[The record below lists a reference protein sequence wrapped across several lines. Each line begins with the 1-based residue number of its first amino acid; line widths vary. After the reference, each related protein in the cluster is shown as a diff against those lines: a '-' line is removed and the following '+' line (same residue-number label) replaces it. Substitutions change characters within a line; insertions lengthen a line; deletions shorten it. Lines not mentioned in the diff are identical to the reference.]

1 MEEVTK
7 LIERLEAST
16 EPFVAQINEK
26 TIYLKTPNSR
36 WSDKVL
42 INEYICLQI
51 AKKLELPIPN
61 GGICIVNECTDISE
75 VVDDIEYDETIN
87 GVSFYSERIYNANSS
102 INSINIVKN
111 ILNKDEINSIIL
123 FDHLIYNA
131 DRHEGNL
138 LISYSS
144 KSIEFTMYIIDH
156 SHVFN
161 LMYNWTDTS
170 LRNLIIHEDFRD
182 TKILDSNYN
191 QVYKYF
197 YELKVLNEK
206 LLRGAAEKFKK
217 IITKEMLD
225 EIFESIPKVW
235 IYNDKDIQEL
245 KEYILYRVN
254 NIDYMVNMILNY
266 KRY

>member
-16 EPFVAQINEK
+16 EPFVAQIKEK
-26 TIYLKTPNSR
+26 NIYLKTPNSR

-42 INEYICLQI
+42 INEYICLQL
-51 AKKLELPIPN
+51 AQKLNLTIPN
-61 GGICIVNECTDISE
+61 GGICIVNDDTDTSD

-87 GVSFYSERIYNANSS
+87 GVAFYSERIYNANSS

-123 FDHLIYNA
+123 FDHLIYNV

-144 KSIEFTMYIIDH
+144 KSIGFTMHIIDH

-161 LMYNWTDTS
+161 LMYNWTDAS
-170 LRNLIIHEDFRD
+170 LKDLIVGEDFKD
-182 TKILDSNYN
+182 TRILDNNYN
-191 QVYKYF
+191 QVYRYF
-197 YELKVLNEK
+197 YELKILNEK
-206 LLRGAAEKFKK
+206 LLRCAAEKFKK
-217 IITKEMLD
+217 IITKKLLD
-225 EIFESIPKVW
+225 EIFEGIPKVW
-235 IYNDKDIQEL
+235 ISDDKDIQKL

-254 NIDYMVNMILNY
+254 NIDYMVNMIFNY